1 MDGREPDVMLTR
13 YIFYSDWRNGGA
25 RGWRFNA
32 CTRRHQPTQDK
43 LNQ

>member
-13 YIFYSDWRNGGA
+13 YIFYSNWRNGGA
-25 RGWRFNA
+25 RSWRVNA
-32 CTRRHQPTQDK
+32 WTRRHQPTQDK

>member
-13 YIFYSDWRNGGA
+13 RVVNGDWRNGGA
-25 RGWRFNA
+25 QSWRLNA
-32 CTRRHQPTQDK
+32 RARRHQPTQDK